1 MRRRCRTAPG
11 NPLAK
16 EMSSPSRLGA
26 WLLAIRPA
34 TLSAGVAPVLVGTAM
49 ATSRGTFDLPA
60 GVAVLAGALLI
71 QIGTNLANDY
81 FDFRKGGDTPD
92 RLGPVRVTQAGL
104 LPPES
109 VLRGAL
115 LSLGVASIIGLYLVS
130 VGGLPILVVGILSL
144 VCAIAYT
151 GGPFPIAY
159 NGLGEVFTLLFFGF
173 IAVGGTYWIHAESL
187 SWDLL
192 LAGGGV
198 GALITAILVV
208 NNLRD
213 IETDARAG
221 KRTLAVRLGVRATQA
236 EYLLL
241 CIAAACAPIA
251 GWIFFGW
258 SPWTLLGI
266 VGLGRL
272 IRPLR
277 TVLFFENPRE
287 LNPALGGTA
296 RGVTWYSGL
305 LALGFVLQAVP

>member
-1 MRRRCRTAPG
+1 
-11 NPLAK
+11 
-16 EMSSPSRLGA
+16 MSAPSRLGS
-26 WLLAIRPA
+26 WFLAIRPA

-49 ATSRGTFDLPA
+49 AGSRGGFDLLA

-81 FDFRKGGDTPD
+81 FDFRKGGDSAD

-115 LSLGVASIIGLYLVS
+115 LALGIAALIGTYLIYL
-130 VGGLPILVVGILSL
+130 GGLPILLVGVLSL

-173 IAVGGTYWIHAESL
+173 IAVGGTYWIHAGTL

-192 LAGGGV
+192 VAGGGV

-221 KRTLAVRLGVRATQA
+221 KRTLAVRLGAKGTQV

-241 CIAAACAPIA
+241 CLAAAVAPVV
-251 GWIFFGW
+251 GLLVFDW
-258 SPWTLLGI
+258 SPWTLLALA
-266 VGLGRL
+266 GLLRL
-272 IRPLR
+272 RRPLQ
-277 TVLFFENPRE
+277 TVLHFDNPRE

-305 LALGFVLQAVP
+305 LALGFVLQVLR